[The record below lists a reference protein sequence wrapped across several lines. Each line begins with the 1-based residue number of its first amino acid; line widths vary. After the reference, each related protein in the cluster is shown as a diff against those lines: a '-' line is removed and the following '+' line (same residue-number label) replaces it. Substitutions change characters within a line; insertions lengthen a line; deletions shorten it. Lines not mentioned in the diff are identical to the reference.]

1 MSSCV
6 FGKASSFLFFGWF
19 LANQVLP
26 FLVDRVHLSK
36 SINST
41 IVVLKWLLTTA
52 WNMLVALWHALQE
65 KTVLVIRLSFFLQ
78 EWQDRAIYAFSI
90 KKGKEFSKSYRLQL
104 AQPLMAWCT
113 KTHASSKRVCT
124 KKE

>member
-1 MSSCV
+1 MRPVSSCV
-6 FGKASSFLFFGWF
+6 FGEVFFLVWF

-78 EWQDRAIYAFSI
+78 EWQELYMPF
-90 KKGKEFSKSYRLQL
+90 RLRREKNL
-104 AQPLMAWCT
+104 AKVIDCN
-113 KTHASSKRVCT
+113 
-124 KKE
+124 